1 MTQPEAL
8 RIAEMLERHCEY
20 DHDTLAA
27 AELRR
32 LHEMNVEL
40 LAALKAALP
49 FMENAEEREDFEFGE
64 WRRVSKIAA
73 DGDLSPEIVQVRA
86 AIAKAEEVK

>member
-1 MTQPEAL
+1 MTVL
-8 RIAEMLERHCEY
+8 WVERHCEY

-32 LHEMNVEL
+32 LHEANAEL
-40 LAALKAALP
+40 LAALKDLVD
-49 FMENAEEREDFEFGE
+49 MDD
-64 WRRVSKIAA
+64 AA
-73 DGDLSPEIVQVRA
+73 DMGVSDWNKRVNSART